1 MIDTLPLYN
10 QSGEEI
16 DKVSVKEEISSEKIN
31 PSLLRQVIT
40 AYQSNQ
46 RQGNASTK
54 TRGYVR
60 GGGAKPWRQKGTGRA
75 RVGSSRNPIWTGGG
89 VAFGPLPRDY
99 TGTIPKKIRTKAAVM
114 ALKQKIETK
123 ALIILDEFKV
133 TEPKTKIFAQTL
145 KTIGAEK
152 GKILLLMDKAEE
164 NIFRAARNIKNLT
177 LRHVN
182 NSNALDFISADKIIM
197 TKKDV
202 VKMTELVSFRCDADT
217 KRRLRVRALKQDMP
231 LSLYLYALLFKE
243 THRGMSV
250 GNKVALFE
258 KNIKE

>member
-1 MIDTLPLYN
+1 MTDTLPLYN
-10 QSGEEI
+10 QSGKEI
-16 DKVSVKEEISSEKIN
+16 AQVSVKEELISGDIN

-54 TRGYVR
+54 TRGNVR

-89 VAFGPLPRDY
+89 VAFGPLPKDY
-99 TGTIPKKIRTKAAVM
+99 RQTVPKKIRNKATVM

-133 TEPKTKIFAQTL
+133 TEPKTKILVQLL

-152 GKILLLMDKAEE
+152 GKKLLLLDTADE
-164 NIFRAARNIKNLT
+164 NVFRAARNIKDLT
-177 LRHVN
+177 LRHVD
-182 NSNALDFISADKIIM
+182 NSSALDFISADKIVM
-197 TKKDV
+197 TKKI
-202 VKMTELVSFRCDADT
+202 
-217 KRRLRVRALKQDMP
+217 
-231 LSLYLYALLFKE
+231 
-243 THRGMSV
+243 
-250 GNKVALFE
+250 FE
-258 KNIKE
+258 QIQAKFSKA

>member
-1 MIDTLPLYN
+1 MTDTLPLYN
-10 QSGEEI
+10 QSGQEI
-16 DKVSVKEEISSEKIN
+16 AQVSVKEELISGDIN

-54 TRGYVR
+54 TRGNVR

-89 VAFGPLPRDY
+89 VAFGPLPKDY
-99 TGTIPKKIRTKAAVM
+99 RQTVPKKIRNKATVM

-133 TEPKTKIFAQTL
+133 TEPKTKILVQLL

-152 GKILLLMDKAEE
+152 GKKLLLLDTADE
-164 NIFRAARNIKNLT
+164 NVFRAARNIKDLT
-177 LRHVN
+177 LRHVD
-182 NSNALDFISADKIIM
+182 NSSALDFISADKIVM
-197 TKKDV
+197 TKKI
-202 VKMTELVSFRCDADT
+202 
-217 KRRLRVRALKQDMP
+217 
-231 LSLYLYALLFKE
+231 
-243 THRGMSV
+243 
-250 GNKVALFE
+250 FE
-258 KNIKE
+258 QIQAKFSKA